1 MQPQQQQQQQPM
13 NANSLQ
19 DRARN
24 IVYGF
29 CSIFTMPVEV
39 ILRPWYGTR
48 YFDPYIP
55 LFSLVALFTIH
66 GLSQFVSPLGSLL
79 FIAARIQRPHELFDL
94 GSLCRLFFLML
105 VIHNIRLYRRTI
117 HMHLE
122 KHSQFE
128 GPALFFFQLIPGGKS
143 FWVTRIWL
151 EPLFVIVAAFFM
163 HKLFLFSSALESFL
177 FFSAACLALKNF
189 LVWRVQWE
197 IFRKILD
204 MQYAAAAMAGLVHGQ
219 PNEKELE
226 QIHVASFPKDIPS
239 DLRRSAAAYMA
250 TIIAPG
256 TTIPEPQGDSHA
268 NQ

>member
-1 MQPQQQQQQQPM
+1 MQPEQQHQQM

-39 ILRPWYGTR
+39 IIRPWYGTR
-48 YFDPYIP
+48 YFDPYTP
-55 LFSLVALFTIH
+55 LFSLVALFTLH
-66 GLSQFVSPLGSLL
+66 GLSQFVSPLNSLI
-79 FIAARIQRPHELFDL
+79 FMAARIQRPHELFDL
-94 GSLCRLFFLML
+94 GSLCRLFFLL
-105 VIHNIRLYRRTI
+105 LFVHTIRLYRRTI

-151 EPLFVIVAAFFM
+151 EPLFVFATAFLM

-189 LVWRVQWE
+189 LVRRVQWE
-197 IFRKILD
+197 MLRKVLD
-204 MQYAAAAMAGLVHGQ
+204 IQNAAPAIASLIHGQ
-219 PNEKELE
+219 PDEKELE
-226 QIHVASFPKDIPS
+226 QIHYASFPKDIPD
-239 DLRRSAAAYMA
+239 DLRKSAAVYMA
-250 TIIAPG
+250 SVMYPG
-256 TTIPEPQGDSHA
+256 TTIPEPQGDSNA
-268 NQ
+268 SIG